1 MEESESMNRSEYKEA
16 LGQIDKNTR
25 KCILHIEDLI
35 NEKFK
40 IALQVKQPKIPKI
53 DFSKFDMKYDSLQK
67 QIDGIRVKVN
77 EAHDHAQNHEHYEI
91 YMKSIINKAE
101 MILDQLQGHFK
112 ELYESGYYSEGTK
125 RKIRSEGLIRIE
137 KE

>member
-1 MEESESMNRSEYKEA
+1 MEESEGMKRSEYKDA

-40 IALQVKQPKIPKI
+40 ISLQVKQPKIPKI
-53 DFSKFDMKYDSLQK
+53 DYSRFDGRYDSLQK
-67 QIDGIRVKVN
+67 QIDGIRVKVD
-77 EAHDHAQNHEHYEI
+77 EAHDHAQNHEHDEI

-101 MILDQLQGHFK
+101 LILDQLQGLFK
-112 ELYESGYYSEGTK
+112 ELYESGYYREGIK
-125 RKIRSEGLIRIE
+125 RKIRSEGLIRSE

>member
-1 MEESESMNRSEYKEA
+1 MNRSEYKEA

-25 KCILHIEDLI
+25 KCILHIEKLI
-35 NEKFK
+35 NEKLK
-40 IALQVKQPKIPKI
+40 IALQVKQPKTPKI
-53 DFSKFDMKYDSLQK
+53 DFSKFDRKYDSLQK
-67 QIDGIRVKVN
+67 QIDGLRVKVN
-77 EAHDHAQNHEHYEI
+77 EAHDHAQNHEHDES

-125 RKIRSEGLIRIE
+125 RKIRAEGLIRSE